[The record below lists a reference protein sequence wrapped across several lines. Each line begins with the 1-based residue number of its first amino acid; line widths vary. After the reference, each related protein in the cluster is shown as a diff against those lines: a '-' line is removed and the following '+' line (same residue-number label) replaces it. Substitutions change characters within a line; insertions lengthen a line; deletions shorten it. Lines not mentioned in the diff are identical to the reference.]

1 MLSPRFEEI
10 RALPLFADTSDE
22 SFRALVRGAYVQNFP
37 THTELVTEGEAA
49 DFLHIIVSGSI
60 ELFSCWQGRE
70 TSMSFLGEHDTF
82 ILAATIKDRPYLMSA
97 RTLEKSRVILIPS
110 EDIRQVFDSDAEFA
124 KSIVTE
130 LASCY
135 RGAIKSA
142 KNIKLRGSTER
153 VANYLLR
160 QQRRHG
166 GGDRFTLPVEKRRIA
181 ALLGMTPENLSRSF
195 SGLKPYG
202 VSVNGQ
208 GISINSTE
216 RLVAFA
222 HPNPLIDS

>member
-10 RALPLFADTSDE
+10 RSLPLFADTSNE
-22 SFRALVRGAYVQNFP
+22 SFNALIRGAYVQNFP
-37 THTELVTEGEAA
+37 LHTELVTEGETA
-49 DFLHIIVSGSI
+49 DFLHIIVSGAI

-70 TSMSFLGEHDTF
+70 TSMSFLGPQDTF

-110 EDIRQVFDSDAEFA
+110 EDIRDVFDTDADFA

-135 RGAIKSA
+135 RGTIKAA
-142 KNIKLRGSTER
+142 KNIKLRSSTER
-153 VANYLLR
+153 VANYLLK
-160 QQRRHG
+160 QQRELG
-166 GGDRFTLPVEKRRIA
+166 SPAGFSLAAEKRRIA

-195 SGLKPYG
+195 AGLKAHG
-202 VSVNGQ
+202 VIVEGQ
-208 GISINSTE
+208 EISIVDPE
-216 RLVAFA
+216 RLAKYA